1 MILDLSD
8 ALPEPVS
15 ALDRGAEIAR
25 RLQNTTAAPAED
37 LSIFLF
43 SLPSPLVLLLSLTA
57 GYWVSEVTFREIIL
71 RQWRFFAPEHC
82 ANFFEGRRSTFTG
95 EFRAYNLNYS
105 HWAPSYR
112 LRKSLQFRD
121 KDGAPLRGRYKDF
134 ELKDWFFS
142 PENLLKV
149 AKHRTNTPEEAQKL
163 FDSAMVFRAKQSWWD
178 VLFGEQHL

>member
-57 GYWVSEVTFREIIL
+57 GY
-71 RQWRFFAPEHC
+71 
-82 ANFFEGRRSTFTG
+82 
-95 EFRAYNLNYS
+95 
-105 HWAPSYR
+105 
-112 LRKSLQFRD
+112 
-121 KDGAPLRGRYKDF
+121 
-134 ELKDWFFS
+134 
-142 PENLLKV
+142 
-149 AKHRTNTPEEAQKL
+149 
-163 FDSAMVFRAKQSWWD
+163 
-178 VLFGEQHL
+178 